1 MRITPLDVRKQEF
14 RRVVRGLDPDE
25 VHAFLATAAD
35 EFEAAL
41 TDNKQLRERLLDLE
55 EKVGEYRNMERTLR
69 DTLLTAERVMNDA
82 RHNAKK
88 EADLILRDAQLKA
101 EQETGS
107 IAQRVEN
114 LRAQLRELRGHRDAY
129 LARLK
134 GLSEAQIGLV
144 ESYQK
149 DFAREDMAL
158 SRHVPPA
165 PAQPELNVEPALL
178 AELLQRVEDD
188 SPRPTPQRTAE
199 SGHHLPT
206 VASSATLIA
215 ESALGNAVATPLS
228 EADESIELMVPAPPA
243 APNSGGWSMKRFT
256 QGLGEV

>member
-55 EKVGEYRNMERTLR
+55 EKVDEYRNMERTLR
-69 DTLLTAERVMNDA
+69 DTLLTAERVMSEA
-82 RHNAKK
+82 RHNAAK
-88 EADLILRDAQLKA
+88 EAELIMRDARLRA
-101 EQETGS
+101 DQETSS
-107 IAQRVEN
+107 IGHRVET
-114 LRAQLRELRGHRDAY
+114 LKSQLRELRGHRDVY

-149 DFAREDMAL
+149 DFEREDMVL
-158 SRHVPPA
+158 VRPTPPL
-165 PAQPELNVEPALL
+165 PAMPELTVEPSLL
-178 AELLQRVEDD
+178 AELLQRVEE
-188 SPRPTPQRTAE
+188 RPARSGVSLPAE
-199 SGHHLPT
+199 SGHPLAT
-206 VASSATLIA
+206 MASSAALIA
-215 ESALGNAVATPLS
+215 ESALGNATPPRPS
-228 EADESIELMVPAPPA
+228 GVQEAIEITVPA
-243 APNSGGWSMKRFT
+243 APAAQNPGGWSMKRFT
-256 QGLGEV
+256 QGLGED